1 MKQFDNDSY
10 KNEIKRTEIMA
21 RGVFHSSFNNINND
35 SRLEEELEI
44 KITKWKKDLNVFIND
59 NNPYQDNKTELD
71 IALKRLKNKDIK
83 ITEEDILNDLNN
95 FSILSNDTE
104 FWKNRLYIKNNL
116 NVLKKNIISAW
127 EKTYNKKNNDW
138 LIHTV
143 KERRDKFITDIES
156 WINLLKKLKYM
167 SNILRIKTG
176 VLWDFRVGELEEEDI
191 SLLKRWADFINEYK
205 DIEVICDSMGRRIDI
220 EKSLKNIELKNT
232 YSSTNKKISSKEE
245 IVGIYFAKDIENIIP
260 EELSLLCNEDSEKL
274 FKLKYIENRL
284 MCFDKSAYVFN
295 NDIENIVKAGHRE
308 RKGDMIICIDT
319 SGSMKGIN
327 EYIAKAVMFKMVMQA
342 LSENRNVYLINFS
355 TEIYTCK
362 FTRENGLE
370 DLIKFLKLSYH
381 GGSDIYKAL
390 YEANRIMNTSSFRNA
405 DVLVLS
411 DFIMEDMPSNLADM
425 CSKQKNNGNKYFAVS
440 IGRFPFGYSYRRV
453 FNKHW
458 IFDIDNGIKEI
469 Y

>member
-10 KNEIKRTEIMA
+10 KKEINKTETMVK
-21 RGVFHSSFNNINND
+21 GLFYSSFNKIND
-35 SRLEEELEI
+35 ERLDNELEI
-44 KITKWKKDLNVFIND
+44 KITKWKKNLEEFINE
-59 NNPYQDNKTELD
+59 NNPYTNNKTELD
-71 IALKRLKNKDIK
+71 IASDKLKNKK
-83 ITEEDILNDLNN
+83 IEITKEDILNDLNN
-95 FSILSNDTE
+95 FGTLSDDINTD
-104 FWKNRLYIKNNL
+104 FWKDKINSNYDLNIIKNNIVSL
-116 NVLKKNIISAW
+116 WQKI
-127 EKTYNKKNNDW
+127 YNKKNNDW
-138 LIHTV
+138 LVCAV
-143 KERRDKFITDIES
+143 KERREQFITDIES

-176 VLWDFRVGELEEEDI
+176 VLWDFRIGELEEEDI
-191 SLLKRWADFINEYK
+191 SLLGRWVDFIDKYK
-205 DIEVICDSMGRRIDI
+205 DIEIICDSLGKRVDV
-220 EKSLKNIELKNT
+220 EKSIKNVELKNT
-232 YSSTNKKISSKEE
+232 YSYTNKKITSKEE

-295 NDIENIVKAGHRE
+295 DNEMDKVKAGYKDG
-308 RKGDMIICIDT
+308 KGDMIICIDT

-327 EYIAKAVMFKMVMQA
+327 EYIAKAIMFKMVMQA
-342 LSENRNVYLINFS
+342 LSENRNAYLINFS

-362 FTRENGLE
+362 FTKYNGVN

-390 YEANRIMNTSSFRNA
+390 YEANRIMNSFRNA

-411 DFIMEDMPSNLADM
+411 DFIMEDMPSNLVTM
-425 CSKQKNNGNKYFAVS
+425 CDKQKNNGNKFFAVS
-440 IGRFPFGYSYRRV
+440 IGKFPFAYSYRKV

-458 IFDIDNGIKEI
+458 IFDIDNGIKSI

>member
-1 MKQFDNDSY
+1 MKQFNNDSY
-10 KNEIKRTEIMA
+10 KDEIKKTEIMA
-21 RGVFHSSFNNINND
+21 KGVFNTAFNNIDND
-35 SRLEEELEI
+35 QRLSEELEI

-71 IALKRLKNKDIK
+71 IALKKLKNSN
-83 ITEEDILNDLNN
+83 TSMEDIFNDLNSLNALSIDTN
-95 FSILSNDTE
+95 FWRERLSNS
-104 FWKNRLYIKNNL
+104 NNL
-116 NVLKKNIISAW
+116 NILKKNIISVW

-138 LIHTV
+138 LVSTV
-143 KERRDKFITDIES
+143 KDRRDKFIADIES

-176 VLWDFRVGELEEEDI
+176 VLWDFRVGELEEADI
-191 SLLKRWADFINEYK
+191 SLLKRWVDFINEYK
-205 DIEVICDSMGRRIDI
+205 DIEVICDSIGRRIDI
-220 EKSLKNIELKNT
+220 EKSLKNVEFKNT
-232 YSSTNKKISSKEE
+232 YSNTNKKISSKEE
-245 IVGIYFAKDIENIIP
+245 IVGIYFAKDIENVIP
-260 EELSLLCNEDSEKL
+260 EELSLLCNEESEKL

-295 NDIENIVKAGHRE
+295 DERDNIVKAGYRE
-308 RKGDMIICIDT
+308 GRGDMIICIDT

-327 EYIAKAVMFKMVMQA
+327 EYIAKATMLKMVMQA
-342 LSENRNVYLINFS
+342 LSENRNAYLINFS

-362 FTRENGLE
+362 FTKENGIE

-390 YEANRIMNTSSFRNA
+390 YEANRMMNTSSFRNA

-411 DFIMEDMPSNLADM
+411 DFIMEDMPNNLVTM

-440 IGRFPFGYSYRRV
+440 IGKFPFGYSYRKV
-453 FNKHW
+453 FNRHW
-458 IFDIDNGIKEI
+458 IFDIDNGIKNI

>member
-10 KNEIKRTEIMA
+10 KDEIKKTEIMA
-21 RGVFHSSFNNINND
+21 KGVFNSAFNNLSSD
-35 SRLEEELEI
+35 ERLSEELEI

-71 IALKRLKNKDIK
+71 IALKKLKN
-83 ITEEDILNDLNN
+83 TSREDIFNDLNSLDAL
-95 FSILSNDTE
+95 SIDTKFWRYRLSNSDD
-104 FWKNRLYIKNNL
+104 L
-116 NVLKKNIISAW
+116 NILKKNVISVW

-138 LIHTV
+138 LVSTV
-143 KERRDKFITDIES
+143 KERRDKFISDIES

-191 SLLKRWADFINEYK
+191 SLLKRWVDFINKYK
-205 DIEVICDSMGRRIDI
+205 DIEIICDSIGRRIDI
-220 EKSLKNIELKNT
+220 EKSLRNVEFKNT
-232 YSSTNKKISSKEE
+232 YSNTNKKISSKEE
-245 IVGIYFAKDIENIIP
+245 IVGIYFAKDIENVIP
-260 EELSLLCNEDSEKL
+260 EELSLLCSKESEKL

-295 NDIENIVKAGHRE
+295 DDMDYIVRAGYRE
-308 RKGDMIICIDT
+308 GKGDMIICIDT

-342 LSENRNVYLINFS
+342 LSENRNAYLINFS

-362 FTRENGLE
+362 FTKENGIE

-390 YEANRIMNTSSFRNA
+390 YEANRMMNTSSFKNA

-411 DFIMEDMPSNLADM
+411 DFIMEDMPNNLVTM
-425 CSKQKNNGNKYFAVS
+425 CSRQKNNGNKYFAVS
-440 IGRFPFGYSYRRV
+440 IGKFPFGYSYRKV

-458 IFDIDNGIKEI
+458 IFDIDNGLKEI

>member
-1 MKQFDNDSY
+1 MKQFNNDSY
-10 KNEIKRTEIMA
+10 KDEIKKTEIMA
-21 RGVFHSSFNNINND
+21 KGVFNTAFNNIDND
-35 SRLEEELEI
+35 QRLSEELEI

-59 NNPYQDNKTELD
+59 NNPYHDNKTELD
-71 IALKRLKNKDIK
+71 IALKKLKNSNISR
-83 ITEEDILNDLNN
+83 EDIFNDLNSLN
-95 FSILSNDTE
+95 ALSIDTN
-104 FWKNRLYIKNNL
+104 FWKERLLNSDNL
-116 NVLKKNIISAW
+116 NILKKNIISVW

-138 LIHTV
+138 LVSTV
-143 KERRDKFITDIES
+143 KDRRDKFIADIES

-176 VLWDFRVGELEEEDI
+176 VLWDFRVGELEEADI
-191 SLLKRWADFINEYK
+191 SLLKRWVDFINEYK
-205 DIEVICDSMGRRIDI
+205 DIEVICDSIGRRIDI
-220 EKSLKNIELKNT
+220 EKSLKNVEFKNT
-232 YSSTNKKISSKEE
+232 YSNTNKKISSKEE
-245 IVGIYFAKDIENIIP
+245 IVGIYFAKDIENVIP
-260 EELSLLCNEDSEKL
+260 EELSLLCNEESEKL

-295 NDIENIVKAGHRE
+295 DERDNIVKAGYRE
-308 RKGDMIICIDT
+308 GRGDMIICIDT

-327 EYIAKAVMFKMVMQA
+327 EYIAKATMLKMVMQA
-342 LSENRNVYLINFS
+342 LSENRNAYLINFS

-362 FTRENGLE
+362 FTKENGIE

-390 YEANRIMNTSSFRNA
+390 YEANRMMNTSSFRNA

-411 DFIMEDMPSNLADM
+411 DFIMEDMPNNLVTM

-440 IGRFPFGYSYRRV
+440 IGKFPFGYSYRKV
-453 FNKHW
+453 FNRHW
-458 IFDIDNGIKEI
+458 IFDIDNGIKNI